1 MLKFITM
8 IKLALVSSSNIEFE
22 TGFSSDLLRKW
33 RQRYGFPP
41 QEVLVNGKAAYSRE
55 TVRRLLL
62 IKRLLENGLMPAQ
75 VVSRSLLELDRL
87 QQAITNE
94 FPNSSSNESIKK
106 LIERLSQMD
115 QEGFLALLVKARST
129 GTLTEF
135 VTNTVGPLLVSIG
148 VAWSKG
154 EIDIYHEHLCS
165 SIVERYLHAELL
177 LYKPKGHFPIILFAT
192 PPEEHHALG
201 LLMAEV
207 VFAEQ
212 GAKTIN
218 LGSNIPLNEMKL
230 AAISSQANIVALSFS
245 HCMPT
250 RRIKPILTHLRHI
263 LPTNVEIWVGGSGA
277 KIKKRPQV
285 GVRIFSGFEDAIVA
299 IQEFAK
305 LNRVKK

>member
-1 MLKFITM
+1 MN
-8 IKLALVSSSNIEFE
+8 KLALVPSSDIEFE

-41 QEVLVNGKAAYSRE
+41 QEVLTNGKAAYSRE
-55 TVRRLLL
+55 TINRLLL

-94 FPNSSSNESIKK
+94 SPNSSSNESIKK
-106 LIERLSQMD
+106 LIERLNHMD
-115 QEGFLALLVKARST
+115 QEGFLALLVKARSM

-135 VTNTVGPLLVSIG
+135 VTNTVAPLLISIG

-154 EIDIYHEHLCS
+154 EIGIYHEHLCS

-192 PPEEHHALG
+192 PPEEHHILG

-207 VFAEQ
+207 IFAEQ
-212 GAKTIN
+212 GAQTIN
-218 LGSNIPLNEMKL
+218 LGRSIPLNDLKL
-230 AAISSQANIVALSFS
+230 AAIAGRANIVALSFS
-245 HCMPT
+245 HSMPI

-263 LPTNVEIWVGGSGA
+263 LPKNVEVWVGGSGI
-277 KIKKRPQV
+277 KIKKRPQE
-285 GVRIFSGFEDAIVA
+285 GVRIFSGFEEAIVA

-305 LNRVKK
+305 INRDKK